1 MSNMSFPSPN
11 PRRVAAG
18 RRNQLLCRGLTVEG
32 RERLRSSALQHKPW
46 EHSTG
51 PQTPAGKA
59 QTVANGK
66 RRQKGHRSVRELRRE
81 LVSLRE
87 LLATIREHRQL
98 LTARPLD
105 LTGAF

>member
-1 MSNMSFPSPN
+1 MNHTSSPLPN

-18 RRNQLLCRGLTVEG
+18 RRNQLLWRGLTAEG
-32 RERLRSSALQHKPW
+32 RERLRSAALHHKPW

-59 QTVANGK
+59 QAVANGK

-81 LVSLRE
+81 LASLRE